1 MENFCSKLLSFM
13 KLEITNYVILT
24 VLCIIAII
32 MCAFLRDNKTYK
44 PLLWLSGI
52 CLIITTIL
60 SANAII
66 PIYKDYCNK
75 SFVQLDNVTI
85 VSPLGGFDSSGT
97 AEISVYTTG
106 GNVIRLITT
115 EQLPNGE
122 YKASLVY
129 AERSNY
135 LVYWEIAEQ

>member
-13 KLEITNYVILT
+13 KLEIANYVIIT
-24 VLCIIAII
+24 ALCIIAII
-32 MCAFLRDNKTYK
+32 VCAFLRDDKIYK
-44 PLLWLSGI
+44 ILLWLSSIG
-52 CLIITTIL
+52 LIITIIL
-60 SANAII
+60 SSNAII
-66 PIYKDYCNK
+66 PIYKDYRNK
-75 SFVQLDNVTI
+75 SFVQLDDVTI
-85 VSPLGGFDSSGT
+85 VSPLGGFDLSGT
-97 AEISVYTTG
+97 AEISVYTTE

-135 LVYWEIAEQ
+135 LVYWEITKQ